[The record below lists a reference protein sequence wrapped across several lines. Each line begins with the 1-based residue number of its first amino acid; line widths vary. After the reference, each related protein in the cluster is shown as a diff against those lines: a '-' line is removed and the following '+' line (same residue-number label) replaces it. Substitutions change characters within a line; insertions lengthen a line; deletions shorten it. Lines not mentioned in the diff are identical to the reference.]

1 MTTNLPL
8 ISIITISYNSEKSIE
23 QTIKSVLHQSYS
35 NIEYIIVDGLSTDKT
50 MGIVASYIDVF
61 KEKGFIFKYIS
72 EPDKGISDAFNK
84 GIILAN
90 GKLVGIIN
98 SDDWFEPD
106 AVEIIVG
113 NIENNFSIYC
123 GNLNLYD
130 SNLNFLKT
138 RKSRPYLLPL
148 GMYLN
153 HPTVFVEKKIY
164 ENNMF
169 DTSLKIAMDY
179 DVLLKFRKKGFKI
192 KNIDKV
198 ISNMRLGGISG
209 DILKMRAEEKTV
221 MKLNLNL
228 PIYLLART
236 KLYVEKKILFY
247 LKIRRIFDEK

>member
-61 KEKGFIFKYIS
+61 REKGFIFKYIS

-84 GIILAN
+84 GINLAN

-106 AVEIIVG
+106 AVETIVH
-113 NIENNFSIYC
+113 NLENNIGIYC
-123 GNLNLYD
+123 GWLNLYNSD
-130 SNLNFLKT
+130 LEYVKS

-148 GMYLN
+148 GMYVN
-153 HPTVFVEKKIY
+153 HPTVFVRRNVYANIK
-164 ENNMF
+164 F
-169 DTSLKIAMDY
+169 DTNLKIAMDY
-179 DVLLKFRKKGFKI
+179 DVLLKSLKQGVQI
-192 KNIDKV
+192 KSIDKV
-198 ISNMRLGGISG
+198 IANMRLGGISCNMET
-209 DILKMRAEEKTV
+209 MRFEEKIV
-221 MKLNLNL
+221 MKRNLNFFV
-228 PIYLLART
+228 YQLARL
-236 KLYVEKKILFY
+236 KLYFEEKLFY
-247 LKIRRIFDEK
+247 

>member
-106 AVEIIVG
+106 AVETIVH
-113 NIENNFSIYC
+113 NLENNIGIYC
-123 GNLNLYD
+123 GWLNLYNSD
-130 SNLNFLKT
+130 LEYVKS

-148 GMYLN
+148 GMYVN
-153 HPTVFVEKKIY
+153 HPTVFVRRNVYANIK
-164 ENNMF
+164 F
-169 DTSLKIAMDY
+169 DTNLKIAMDY
-179 DVLLKFRKKGFKI
+179 DVLLKSLKQGVQI
-192 KNIDKV
+192 KSIDKV
-198 ISNMRLGGISG
+198 IANMRLGGISCNMET
-209 DILKMRAEEKTV
+209 MRFEEKIV
-221 MKLNLNL
+221 MKRNLNFFV
-228 PIYLLART
+228 YQLARL
-236 KLYVEKKILFY
+236 KLYFEEKLFY
-247 LKIRRIFDEK
+247 